1 MLITPSTLHRLPA
14 PIQAAG
20 EFLVDLGSAILPAP
34 GAEEAA
40 DLADR
45 DGGHVGF
52 TLPDGFAFLIFSG
65 LPARQ
70 PEKLLRTWRT
80 WACRPPA
87 SDELIF
93 VFRHDGPPFDP
104 ITVRLVHTCRLL
116 HCAHPRR
123 RPVVIGSV
131 LQSLPVAPLPGVL
144 RRLARNAA
152 AQAAA

>member
-1 MLITPSTLHRLPA
+1 MLITSSTLHRLPA
-14 PIQAAG
+14 AIQAAG
-20 EFLVDLGSAILPAP
+20 DFFVHLESVILPAP
-34 GAEEAA
+34 SAEEAV

-45 DGGHVGF
+45 HGGHVGF
-52 TLPDGFAFLIFSG
+52 ALPAGFVYLTFSG

-87 SDELIF
+87 GDELIF
-93 VFRHDGPPFDP
+93 VFRHDGPPFAP
-104 ITVRLVHTCRLL
+104 VTSRLAHACRLS
-116 HCAHPRR
+116 HCSFPRPRR
-123 RPVVIGSV
+123 VVIGSV

-144 RRLARNAA
+144 RRLAREAA